1 MTADEMFEELGYNK
15 SEYDNSIVFDK
26 RLIEIYFFKAEKTF
40 CGVEAIKQLN
50 KVKEIFEHLK
60 YHGWINDIKKDTDA
74 SIEAIDTILSE
85 FPMQN
90 S

>member
-40 CGVEAIKQLN
+40 CGVEAFQSKDFTMEELKAIN
-50 KVKEIFEHLK
+50 KKCEEL
-60 YHGWINDIKKDTDA
+60 GWN
-74 SIEAIDTILSE
+74 E
-85 FPMQN
+85 
-90 S
+90 

>member
-1 MTADEMFEELGYNK
+1 MELK
-15 SEYDNSIVFDK
+15 
-26 RLIEIYFFKAEKTF
+26 
-40 CGVEAIKQLN
+40 EAIKQLN

-60 YHGWINDIKKDTDA
+60 YHGWINDIKKDTEA